1 MFSKIN
7 QEVRL
12 CVESIEQE
20 RKQREETEEA
30 VLEVIKDMTSKI
42 KQEIIDE
49 HREREENFETLLNLL
64 EDK

>member
-1 MFSKIN
+1 M
-7 QEVRL
+7 
-12 CVESIEQE
+12 E

-42 KQEIIDE
+42 KQEILDE